1 MSDFSVTELPLPV
14 PLPLP
19 ADVDDVEEDA
29 DPLLLHPATSSATR
43 TASAKGIRTEVRKRR
58 NGLMNSSSLSPVGSD
73 SLTAESCRRG
83 EAPPA
88 RGGRTGPEAAARTA
102 AWGSVLGGDQ

>member
-1 MSDFSVTELPLPV
+1 MNMSDFSVTELPLL
-14 PLPLP
+14 LPADV

-29 DPLLLHPATSSATR
+29 DSLLLHPATSSATR

-73 SLTAESCRRG
+73 SLTAEVVDAALLAVTFVGVAAAATALDRRL
-83 EAPPA
+83 P
-88 RGGRTGPEAAARTA
+88 RTG
-102 AWGSVLGGDQ
+102 